1 MDLIKIGKASDLLM
15 ESEKAKEALIDVF
28 GRETMTDDRRHQLSL
43 IQELVEFCEREETEI
58 TLAEGIVSSLLENRK
73 PATEDVIRVLNVLS
87 ECQRDLKDYIIE
99 KAHLSAPESKELN
112 EYYSAISEHVRM
124 KEENTRE
131 QRKERVRKLR

>member
-15 ESEKAKEALIDVF
+15 ESEKVKEALIDAF
-28 GRETMTDDRRHQLSL
+28 NRGIMTDDRRHQLSL

-58 TLAEGIVSSLLENRK
+58 TLVEGIILSLLENRK
-73 PATEDVIRVLNVLS
+73 PPAGDVMSVLDILS

-112 EYYSAISEHVRM
+112 EYYTAISEYVRM
-124 KEENTRE
+124 KEENM
-131 QRKERVRKLR
+131 KEKHGA